1 MESILTLVQFIQEA
15 HHFDKDITLAIN
27 SLHSPISDSVWMVFS
42 NKEIWYILYLAV
54 LVMFFYRLGWKKA
67 LVALLACVLCIV
79 VCDQTC
85 NLFKDSVQRLRP
97 CLDGEMISHGLHIL
111 ERAGARN
118 LYGFFSAHAANAMGF
133 AACSLMCFRM
143 DKSRKHNTYG
153 ICIFIWAILV
163 GISRVFVG
171 KHFLGDVICGFAF
184 GLAAGLL
191 IGYLAC
197 YLGNRFIQRES

>member
-1 MESILTLVQFIQEA
+1 METILTLVQFIQEA

-97 CLDGEMISHGLHIL
+97 CLDGEMISRGLHIL

-133 AACSLMCFRM
+133 AACSLMCFGTGIWHRM
-143 DKSRKHNTYG
+143 PLMFGSL
-153 ICIFIWAILV
+153 FSLS
-163 GISRVFVG
+163 ISASTSSCVVS
-171 KHFLGDVICGFAF
+171 
-184 GLAAGLL
+184 AGSA
-191 IGYLAC
+191 Y
-197 YLGNRFIQRES
+197 FSE